1 MKSSALIHRYLAV
14 IQIVNPTSGPHFRV
28 PKMGFVLM
36 LIYCRNN
43 YHVMGNPHFNK
54 KILTSCIIIS
64 ILLIGMSYSSHYIV
78 QSISAKSSSY
88 DKVSSSSKDSS
99 SSSSKDSSS
108 SSSKDSSSSSS
119 KDSSSSKSNTSS
131 IALNALELKNETYRW
146 QNTSKAIN
154 PTLHLI
160 ANTDYLIKIKNPTDT
175 KHELI
180 ITSNGTEL
188 AKSNEMKPGSNGKL
202 NLPVNSTG
210 TLEYHCEYHPDTM
223 KGTIEISSK

>member
-108 SSSKDSSSSSS
+108 SSSKDSSSSN
-119 KDSSSSKSNTSS
+119 SNTSS

>member
-1 MKSSALIHRYLAV
+1 MIHRYLAV
-14 IQIVNPTSGPHFRV
+14 IQIVNPTSGSHFRV
-28 PKMGFVLM
+28 PKMGFVSM

-88 DKVSSSSKDSS
+88 DKDSTSSKDSS

-108 SSSKDSSSSSS
+108 SN
-119 KDSSSSKSNTSS
+119 SNTSS

-180 ITSNGTEL
+180 ITSNGSEL

>member
-1 MKSSALIHRYLAV
+1 
-14 IQIVNPTSGPHFRV
+14 
-28 PKMGFVLM
+28 MGFVSM

-43 YHVMGNPHFNK
+43 YHAMGNPQFNK
-54 KILTSCIIIS
+54 KTLTCIIIS
-64 ILLIGMSYSSHYIV
+64 ILLIGMIYSSHYIV

-88 DKVSSSSKDSS
+88 DKASSSSKDSS

-119 KDSSSSKSNTSS
+119 KDTSASNSNTTS

-146 QNTSKAIN
+146 QNTSEAIN

-160 ANTDYLIKIKNPTDT
+160 AGTDYLIKIKNPTDT

-188 AKSNEMKPGSNGKL
+188 AKSNEIKPGKNGKL
-202 NLPVNSTG
+202 NFANSTG
-210 TLEYHCEYHPDTM
+210 TFEYHCEYHPDTM
-223 KGTIEISSK
+223 KGIIEIASK

>member
-1 MKSSALIHRYLAV
+1 MSSALIHRYFGV
-14 IQIVNPTSGPHFRV
+14 IQIVNPTSGSRFRV
-28 PKMGFVLM
+28 PKMGFVSM

-43 YHVMGNPHFNK
+43 YHHMGNPQFIK
-54 KILTSCIIIS
+54 KTLTSCIIIS
-64 ILLIGMSYSSHYIV
+64 ILVIGMSYSSHYIV

-99 SSSSKDSSS
+99 SSSSKDSSAS
-108 SSSKDSSSSSS
+108 N
-119 KDSSSSKSNTSS
+119 SNTTS

-160 ANTDYLIKIKNPTDT
+160 AGTDYLIKIKNPTDT

-188 AKSNEMKPGSNGKL
+188 AKSNEIKPGKNGKL
-202 NLPVNSTG
+202 NFANSTG
-210 TLEYHCEYHPDTM
+210 TFEYHCEYHPDTM
-223 KGTIEISSK
+223 KGIIEIASK

>member
-14 IQIVNPTSGPHFRV
+14 IQIVNPTSGSHFRV
-28 PKMGFVLM
+28 PKMGFVSM

-54 KILTSCIIIS
+54 KILTSFIIIS

-99 SSSSKDSSS
+99 SSSSKNSSAS
-108 SSSKDSSSSSS
+108 N
-119 KDSSSSKSNTSS
+119 SNTSS
-131 IALNALELKNETYRW
+131 IALNALEQKNNTYRW

-160 ANTDYLIKIKNPTDT
+160 ENTDYLIKIKNPTDT

-188 AKSNEMKPGSNGKL
+188 TKSNEIKPGKNGKL

-210 TLEYHCEYHPDTM
+210 TFEYHCEYHPDTM
-223 KGTIEISSK
+223 KGIIEISSK